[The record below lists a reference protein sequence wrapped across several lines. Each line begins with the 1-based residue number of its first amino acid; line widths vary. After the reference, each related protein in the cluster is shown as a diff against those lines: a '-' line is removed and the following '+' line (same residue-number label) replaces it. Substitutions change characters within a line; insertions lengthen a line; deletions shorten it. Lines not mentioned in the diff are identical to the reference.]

1 LGVRLFGRIIK
12 AMIHATRFPEAY
24 RSFLDFVG
32 NDVQRERHR
41 SNRRMLSV
49 FFWCFLLPAVFAAF
63 FLVMIKMGFLPRK
76 ARASLD
82 WLILVFPVLYSLY
95 ILSSEFLTGIPS
107 IFRRGGLAVSL
118 NGAAKEGEWR
128 DRVCDSLRT
137 SFQFSEAEWSW
148 IVESFRIDLDNIRH
162 RTKYLTALAGAV
174 FFLIMQG
181 LDSLTDTAESTTWV
195 KNPVFGWMET
205 STNVSQFMA
214 LALFLVLL
222 YLSGNQT
229 YHALL
234 RYLNS
239 AELVLLQRRAQIKE

>member
-1 LGVRLFGRIIK
+1 MMTHVN
-12 AMIHATRFPEAY
+12 RFPEAY
-24 RSFLDFVG
+24 RTFLNFIGD
-32 NDVQRERHR
+32 DVQRERHR

-49 FFWCFLLPAVFAAF
+49 FLWCFLLPTVFAGICV
-63 FLVMIKMGFLPRK
+63 VMVKMGILPRK
-76 ARASLD
+76 VRANLD

-107 IFRRGGLAVSL
+107 IFRRGGLAASL
-118 NGAAKEGEWR
+118 NGAVKEGDWR
-128 DRVCDSLRT
+128 QRVCESFGTSL
-137 SFQFSEAEWSW
+137 QFSEAEWAW
-148 IVESFRIDLDNIRH
+148 VVESFRIDLDNIRN

-181 LDSLTDTAESTTWV
+181 LDSLTDVVENTTWV
-195 KNPVFGWMET
+195 KNPLLGWMET
-205 STNVSQFMA
+205 SNDLSQLMA

-239 AELVLLQRRAQIKE
+239 AELVLLQRRNESKSVSH